1 MKKIL
6 ETDRLILLPFSPEE
20 LEVLHR
26 TFTDPF
32 VRQYLWDDQVI
43 SREQTEEI
51 LQTNEE
57 YFEKDN
63 WGLWKIIRKKD
74 QTYVGFTGLWFFFE
88 EEQPQL
94 LYGLLPEQTNKGYA
108 TEAAQA
114 VLDYAFSQLHFPYLV
129 AACNTPHLESK
140 KVCERLGMQKVAE
153 ENVNNQDTTF
163 YRIEAGSK

>member
-1 MKKIL
+1 MKKTL

-74 QTYVGFTGLWFFFE
+74 QTYVGFTGLW
-88 EEQPQL
+88 
-94 LYGLLPEQTNKGYA
+94 
-108 TEAAQA
+108 
-114 VLDYAFSQLHFPYLV
+114 
-129 AACNTPHLESK
+129 
-140 KVCERLGMQKVAE
+140 
-153 ENVNNQDTTF
+153 
-163 YRIEAGSK
+163 